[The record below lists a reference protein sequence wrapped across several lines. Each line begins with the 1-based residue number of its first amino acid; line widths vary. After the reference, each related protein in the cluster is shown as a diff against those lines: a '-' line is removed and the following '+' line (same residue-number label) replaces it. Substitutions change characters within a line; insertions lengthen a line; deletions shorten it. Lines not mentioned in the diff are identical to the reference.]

1 MSLDKAALAQRF
13 MALDETKQAVFLQ
26 KLGEKG
32 IPFERLPIVA
42 GDRPNRIPLAPAQQ
56 RLWTIHQLEP
66 DNTAYHLIAE
76 EDATKAAAAFDEGHY
91 MQIEVVGKLAGS
103 DQPELADQFMQFMVS
118 DAAQSVL
125 PTTNWMY
132 PAVTPQGGLPEGF
145 EQLIEPGKALLIPND
160 DVPALREEALA
171 EWLSALSQ

>member
-1 MSLDKAALAQRF
+1 
-13 MALDETKQAVFLQ
+13 
-26 KLGEKG
+26 
-32 IPFERLPIVA
+32 
-42 GDRPNRIPLAPAQQ
+42 
-56 RLWTIHQLEP
+56 
-66 DNTAYHLIAE
+66 
-76 EDATKAAAAFDEGHY
+76 
-91 MQIEVVGKLAGS
+91 MQIEVVGKLAGT
-103 DQPELADQFMQFMVS
+103 DQPGLADQFMQFMVS

-145 EQLIEPGKALLIPND
+145 EQLIEPDKALLIPNG

>member
-1 MSLDKAALAQRF
+1 
-13 MALDETKQAVFLQ
+13 
-26 KLGEKG
+26 
-32 IPFERLPIVA
+32 
-42 GDRPNRIPLAPAQQ
+42 
-56 RLWTIHQLEP
+56 
-66 DNTAYHLIAE
+66 
-76 EDATKAAAAFDEGHY
+76 

-145 EQLIEPGKALLIPND
+145 KQLIEPDKALLIPNG